1 MSHGEQSYLSNCQR
15 GYNRCSTRRT
25 ANVGPNG
32 PPTDTLGSAR
42 FLPREALPPGS
53 RGMHAMRHANLENC
67 AILAI
72 LERRESLS
80 PKDLC
85 FPTIARRWKSLAR
98 NPRRPIEPRRSLV
111 APSGFSNLP
120 GVLDRFSARSAR
132 PPDCATPASSP
143 PMHAAH
149 PGYRSEP
156 DRSTRTR

>member
-25 ANVGPNG
+25 AKVGPNG

-53 RGMHAMRHANLENC
+53 GGMHAMRHANLENC

-80 PKDLC
+80 PWYLRE
-85 FPTIARRWKSLAR
+85 IRSAARLRYTNIVTAYAR
-98 NPRRPIEPRRSLV
+98 C
-111 APSGFSNLP
+111 APS
-120 GVLDRFSARSAR
+120 V
-132 PPDCATPASSP
+132 
-143 PMHAAH
+143 
-149 PGYRSEP
+149 
-156 DRSTRTR
+156 